1 MPGFCSCPSKLGSKN
16 RLLKNSFKREMQ
28 IFRCTQL
35 FRYIY
40 IRCSSGV
47 KTKGGRYAHCF
58 YHEKA
63 RQIPKSYHD
72 SPTGKLAGGSTILG
86 HFWVKFKEKVFYA
99 SYKKLGP
106 ETKNDSLTKKIMLTK
121 FGYISSPYR
130 LENSILSIKFWHFL
144 KGLHKFVHSLIFMKI
159 WDFAYFLNI
168 KTMGI
173 SPTLGFDTTTTPS
186 LHWFC

>member
-1 MPGFCSCPSKLGSKN
+1 MRRPIVWWYF
-16 RLLKNSFKREMQ
+16 
-28 IFRCTQL
+28 
-35 FRYIY
+35 
-40 IRCSSGV
+40 RCSSGV

-58 YHEKA
+58 YHEKTCK
-63 RQIPKSYHD
+63 IPKSYHD

-173 SPTLGFDTTTTPS
+173 SPTLGFDTTTTPIMGMS
-186 LHWFC
+186 SEISSRDVLKICAL